1 MIIDRDLLS
10 LKMRF
15 TLLNVIALIQTD
27 SQTVIITYFVRLL
40 IYSEKQQSIVILLSV
55 FNRQVVLIFVLL

>member
-10 LKMRF
+10 LKMRS

-27 SQTVIITYFVRLL
+27 SQTIIITYFVRLL
-40 IYSEKQQSIVILLSV
+40 IYSEK
-55 FNRQVVLIFVLL
+55 

>member
-10 LKMRF
+10 LKMRS

-27 SQTVIITYFVRLL
+27 SQTIFITYFVRLL
-40 IYSEKQQSIVILLSV
+40 IYSEK
-55 FNRQVVLIFVLL
+55 

>member
-27 SQTVIITYFVRLL
+27 SQTLIITYFVRLL
-40 IYSEKQQSIVILLSV
+40 IYSEK
-55 FNRQVVLIFVLL
+55 

>member
-15 TLLNVIALIQTD
+15 TLLNIIALIQTD
-27 SQTVIITYFVRLL
+27 SQTLIITYFVRLL
-40 IYSEKQQSIVILLSV
+40 IYSEK
-55 FNRQVVLIFVLL
+55 

>member
-40 IYSEKQQSIVILLSV
+40 IYSEK
-55 FNRQVVLIFVLL
+55 

>member
-15 TLLNVIALIQTD
+15 TFLNVIALIQTD
-27 SQTVIITYFVRLL
+27 SQTLIITYFVRLL
-40 IYSEKQQSIVILLSV
+40 IYSEK
-55 FNRQVVLIFVLL
+55 

>member
-10 LKMRF
+10 LKMRS

-27 SQTVIITYFVRLL
+27 NQTIIITYFVRLL
-40 IYSEKQQSIVILLSV
+40 IYSEK
-55 FNRQVVLIFVLL
+55 

>member
-10 LKMRF
+10 SKMRS

-27 SQTVIITYFVRLL
+27 SQTIIITYFVRLL
-40 IYSEKQQSIVILLSV
+40 IYSEK
-55 FNRQVVLIFVLL
+55 

>member
-10 LKMRF
+10 LKMRS

-27 SQTVIITYFVRLL
+27 SQTLIITYFVRLL
-40 IYSEKQQSIVILLSV
+40 IYSEK
-55 FNRQVVLIFVLL
+55 